1 MFKKYYKKYNNK
13 KIKNN
18 LNKII
23 YKPQLK
29 KIIQLNNPIYY

>member
-1 MFKKYYKKYNNK
+1 MYKKNTIK
-13 KIKNN
+13 KNN

-29 KIIQLNNPIYY
+29 KIIQLNNPFYY